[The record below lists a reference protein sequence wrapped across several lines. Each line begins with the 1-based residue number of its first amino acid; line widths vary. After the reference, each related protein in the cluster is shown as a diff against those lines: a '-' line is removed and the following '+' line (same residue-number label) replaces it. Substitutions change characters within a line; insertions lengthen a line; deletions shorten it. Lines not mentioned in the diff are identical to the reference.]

1 MAVRR
6 ISALLVVLPVLV
18 LALVACDDES
28 EPPCVC
34 TEEFRSY
41 HVTVVDVDGEPAE
54 GVDIR
59 VVRNQTGEQLDF
71 GSPAGAPG
79 AYVIMDDSFTD
90 RIAADESF
98 EVSGVRGGTSFTT
111 RFRFGTDPCRC
122 HVLLLAGPDR
132 VTLGP

>member
-1 MAVRR
+1 MDVSR
-6 ISALLVVLPVLV
+6 IRVLLAVLPVLV

-28 EPPCVC
+28 ETPCIC

-41 HVTVVDVDGEPAE
+41 HLTVVDVDGEPAD
-54 GVDIR
+54 GVNIR
-59 VVRNQTGEQLDF
+59 VVRDQTGEQLDF

-90 RIAADESF
+90 RIAADEPF
-98 EVSGVRGGTSFTT
+98 EVSGVRGEASFTT
-111 RFRFGTDPCRC
+111 GFRFGTDPCRC

-132 VTLGP
+132 VTLSP